1 MIQLIYMISIM
12 YTWIQNVNNIF
23 PFGKVTLMILDPQGH
38 SVCFPLLLEELQ
50 WRGKDLSSS
59 DVGGGAASQDR
70 DSCKAYFEAQSMY
83 KWHSPQAV
91 LLQPT
96 EKHTD
101 VSTLTYP

>member
-1 MIQLIYMISIM
+1 MQLVYTISIM
-12 YTWIQNVNNIF
+12 YTWIQNVNKIF
-23 PFGKVTLMILDPQGH
+23 PFGKATLMILDLQGY
-38 SVCFPLLLEELQ
+38 SFCFPLLLQEVQL
-50 WRGKDLSSS
+50 RGKDLSSS

-70 DSCKAYFEAQSMY
+70 ESCKSYFKAQPVY

-101 VSTLTYP
+101 VSTVTYP